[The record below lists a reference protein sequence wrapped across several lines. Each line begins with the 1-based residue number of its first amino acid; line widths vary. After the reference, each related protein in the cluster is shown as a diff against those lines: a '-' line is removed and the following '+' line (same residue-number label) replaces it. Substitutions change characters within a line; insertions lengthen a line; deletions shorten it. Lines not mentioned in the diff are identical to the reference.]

1 MLALP
6 PSVRILFATAPT
18 DMRRS
23 FDGLAM
29 LVREVLREDPFSGHL
44 FVFRSRSGDRMKLL
58 YWDGGGLCL
67 FYKRLEKG
75 TFAFPHVDGSS
86 AVIEAGQLALLLEGI
101 DFEKIDR
108 PARFVPKRSSP

>member
-44 FVFRSRSGDRMKLL
+44 FVFRSRSGDRVKLL

-75 TFAFPHVDGSS
+75 SFAFPHVEGHC
-86 AVIEAGQLALLLEGI
+86 AVIEAGQLALLLEGL
-101 DFEKIDR
+101 DFEKIDL
-108 PARFVPKRSSP
+108 PPRFVPKRSCP